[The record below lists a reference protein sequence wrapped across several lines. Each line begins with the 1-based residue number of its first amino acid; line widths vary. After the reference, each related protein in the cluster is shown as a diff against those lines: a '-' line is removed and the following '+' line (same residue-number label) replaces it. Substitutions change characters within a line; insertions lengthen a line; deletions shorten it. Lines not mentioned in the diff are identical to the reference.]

1 MTPSARHTPRPGGD
15 GASVSDPPT
24 KRYEGVRTPAGA
36 VVVRV
41 DAAGR
46 VRPLPARLDLRS
58 HSPSGLEWGYG
69 GSGPAQL
76 ALAILADAVG
86 SEAAQECYQKFKFE
100 AVAGLAQDRWELT
113 REAVLAW
120 YVAYRSSRAGNGSD

>member
-1 MTPSARHTPRPGGD
+1 MFPAPHEPRHGRD
-15 GASVSDPPT
+15 GASLTDRPT
-24 KRYEGVRTPAGA
+24 LRYEGVRTPAGT

-41 DAAGR
+41 DDADR
-46 VRPLPARLDLRS
+46 VRPLPTRLDLRS
-58 HSPSGLEWGYG
+58 HSPTGLEWGYS

-86 SEAAQECYQKFKFE
+86 AEAAQGCYQRFKFQM
-100 AVAGLAQDRWELT
+100 VAGLDQDRWELT

-120 YVAYRSSRAGNGSD
+120 YHSYRTSHAEG